1 MHLGSRSGYLAPVPD
16 PLIVSA
22 VLVPDAQADLD
33 AQRRRWFPADR
44 LHVGAHITLFHALP
58 GERLD
63 EVRTQLAR
71 LTRGDRPAIH
81 VGEPFKLGRGVGLR
95 LQSSELE
102 GIRGA
107 IAKRFEDDLSDQDA
121 RRWRPHVTIQ
131 NKVTPE
137 EARRTLETVRETHV
151 PYDTEVEALALWHYR
166 GGPWEAAGDYAFD
179 RSG

>member
-1 MHLGSRSGYLAPVPD
+1 MPD

-22 VLVPDAQADLD
+22 VLAPDAQADLD

-63 EVRTQLAR
+63 EVRTQLRR
-71 LTRGDRPAIH
+71 LTAGERPAIH

-95 LQSSELE
+95 LASSALE
-102 GIRGA
+102 GIRAA
-107 IAKRFEDDLSDQDA
+107 IARRFEADLTDQDA

-151 PYDTEVEALALWHYR
+151 PYDTDVDALALWHYR
-166 GGPWEAAGDYAFD
+166 GGPWEAAGDFRFGETD
-179 RSG
+179 G

>member
-1 MHLGSRSGYLAPVPD
+1 MTD

-22 VLVPDAQADLD
+22 VLAPDAQADLD

-58 GERLD
+58 GERID
-63 EVRTQLAR
+63 EVAAL
-71 LTRGDRPAIH
+71 LGELVERPGPALH

-95 LQSSELE
+95 LQSSALE
-102 GIRGA
+102 GLRGA
-107 IAKRFEDDLSDQDA
+107 IARRFEADLTDQDA

-131 NKVTPE
+131 NKVTPD

-151 PYDTEVEALALWHYR
+151 PYDTHVEALALWHYR
-166 GGPWEAAGDYAFD
+166 GGPWEAAGEYRFGGPA
-179 RSG
+179 SSE